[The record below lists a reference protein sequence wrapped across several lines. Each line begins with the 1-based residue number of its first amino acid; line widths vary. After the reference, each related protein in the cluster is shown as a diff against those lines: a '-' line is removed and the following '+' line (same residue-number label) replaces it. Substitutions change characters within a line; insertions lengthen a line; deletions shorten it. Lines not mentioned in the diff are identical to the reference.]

1 MSPSF
6 DSSPRSPYGVDGVGP
21 ARTLVFLAARAA
33 FRANKFLRLD
43 FFEGFV
49 CKGIGKG
56 IGKWIGKGVVHGF
69 DS

>member
-33 FRANKFLRLD
+33 FRANEFRRLD

-49 CKGIGKG
+49 CKG